1 MLHRNSNN
9 RVKLTLT
16 RAQTASRKT
25 EVFPSLTAKNKLLES
40 WIEGR
45 VLFLP
50 DKKVLG
56 RTRIPRTFNTKQ
68 QTN

>member
-25 EVFPSLTAKNKLLES
+25 EVFPSLIAKNKLFES

-50 DKKVLG
+50 NKKVLG
-56 RTRIPRTFNTKQ
+56 RTRIPST
-68 QTN
+68 